1 MFSAVWRPQAR
12 AQYDALRKRAFK
24 CYEGRRQA
32 GKSKSTRQE
41 GLFRQVRKSLRLL
54 LENPRHPGLNTHP
67 YSSIPNPYN
76 KKEKVFEAYAQ
87 SRTPSAYRIF
97 WCYGP
102 GKGDITILAIT
113 PHP

>member
-12 AQYDALRKRAFK
+12 AQYDALRNRALK

-41 GLFRQVRKSLRLL
+41 GLLRQVRKALRLL
-54 LENPRHPGLNTHP
+54 LENPRHPGLQTHK
-67 YSSIPNPYN
+67 YHSLPNPYDPQGA
-76 KKEKVFEAYAQ
+76 VFVAYVQ
-87 SRTPSAYRIF
+87 SATAAAYRIF

-102 GKGDITILAIT
+102 GKDELTIIAIT
-113 PHP
+113 RHP